1 MSPISRIQNKVK
13 LRLQKCVNQL
23 PTHDPS
29 SIRFF
34 AAQVDK
40 TRRLPDITGMILG
53 PSNTILRANIS
64 FVAVLALLELNRW
77 KGATNYF

>member
-40 TRRLPDITGMILG
+40 ARRLPDITGMILG

-64 FVAVLALLELNRW
+64 FVAVLAWLDR
-77 KGATNYF
+77 

>member
-1 MSPISRIQNKVK
+1 M
-13 LRLQKCVNQL
+13 NQL

-64 FVAVLALLELNRW
+64 FVAVLAWLDR
-77 KGATNYF
+77 